1 MNYPTSPFSSNLKF
15 NNSPVDISKNDI
27 SGELSIAGCSAISLV
42 KEYGSPLFVIDE
54 ADFFLRAN
62 AWKSALNESF
72 KGGKLYYAAKS
83 FISIEIA
90 KWLIELDV
98 NLDVCTGGELAVAL
112 AANFPTNRIEF
123 HGNNK
128 SVAEIEMAV
137 SAGVGT
143 IVIDSFIE
151 IERIAQVAKSAG
163 KVQNVYI
170 RLTPGVE
177 AHTHEF
183 ISTAH
188 EDVKFGFSIASGAAI
203 AAVEKTLTFD
213 SLNLIGIHCHIGSQ
227 IFEVTGFT
235 LAAQRLVATLA
246 EIKEKFGKALPE
258 LNVGGGYGIAYT
270 TAEKSISPQA
280 VLPAL
285 AKVIK
290 EECAKLKL
298 DLPIISIEP
307 GRAIVGPTTTTIYEV
322 GTTKLVTL
330 DDATTRNY
338 ISVDGGMSD
347 NIRPALY
354 GAKYSAFLAN
364 RESNAK
370 KTSSRVVGKHCETGD
385 ILILDINLAED
396 IAPGDLLAF
405 PATGAYGRSMASNYN
420 HIPRP
425 AVVVVKNGTA
435 RSILR
440 RENEA
445 DLLALEVNQAPRQ
458 LS

>member
-62 AWKSALNESF
+62 AWKSALTESF
-72 KGGKLYYAAKS
+72 GGGKLYYAAKS

-112 AANFPTNRIEF
+112 AANFPTDRIEF

-203 AAVEKTLTFD
+203 AAVEKTLTFE

-270 TAEKSISPQA
+270 TAEKSISPQS